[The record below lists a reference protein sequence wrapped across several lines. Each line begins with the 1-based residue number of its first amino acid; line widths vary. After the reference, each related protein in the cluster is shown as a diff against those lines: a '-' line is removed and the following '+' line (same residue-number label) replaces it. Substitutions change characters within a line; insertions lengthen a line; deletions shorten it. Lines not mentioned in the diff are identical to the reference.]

1 MARWAGLGALVSTT
15 CRQVHLV
22 QGGYS
27 VDDPGDD
34 PDDDPPPHLPPVVV
48 ELPHEGRAP
57 VEGPGGGQVLRLA
70 TNQG

>member
-1 MARWAGLGALVSTT
+1 M
-15 CRQVHLV
+15 HLV